1 MTAINTVSGLM
12 GLKAN
17 ANPWPAVGR
26 EKRTTYGGVSGSAV
40 RPVALRNV
48 SAIVRALPGFPV
60 MAAGGVESADTALQ
74 FIHCGAP
81 VVQVC
86 YELLLSLLLRVRHL
100 LFESVSSL
108 PPSFL
113 VSPSASS
120 FFPLSLSFPFPP
132 LPPPPLSLL
141 PPSLPPSFSLLSLPL
156 YLSFSLLPLPS
167 FLYTRPGLQCY
178 PQSRLHI
185 GR

>member
-1 MTAINTVSGLM
+1 MVQLSLVGGADGVTAINTVSGLM

-86 YELLLSLLLRVRHL
+86 KRVVTVVAI
-100 LFESVSSL
+100 ESKA
-108 PPSFL
+108 F
-113 VSPSASS
+113 
-120 FFPLSLSFPFPP
+120 
-132 LPPPPLSLL
+132 
-141 PPSLPPSFSLLSLPL
+141 
-156 YLSFSLLPLPS
+156 
-167 FLYTRPGLQCY
+167 T
-178 PQSRLHI
+178 I
-185 GR
+185 